1 MKINLST
8 FLSNSKE
15 TILRFPATICFLAAL
30 TVQMITYIVLDKQ
43 QDWLCFFFSVG
54 MLLTLL
60 LHVCTEEKEEY
71 RIFNVIRSP
80 KAALLWFGSIAILAA
95 DSYNLHIKDYIDI
108 SVEIAQGSAILAMLV
123 AICFYPFIGER
134 DDRKSWNFVFRLVF
148 GAAIGFLVGLI
159 MLGGLSLLYSGSA
172 TLFNFETHSDVHR
185 SLDVVCLI
193 TLPTLL
199 FLIRI
204 PSGEEKFN
212 ANIPKNKFLLGVT
225 KFLFLPLTLLYM
237 GVLYV
242 YGAKILFTWTL
253 PNGML
258 STLVS
263 TMMCSLIGLTFL
275 LYPYIR
281 DEEYDGFEVKLT
293 RRMPLFS
300 LPLLVLMSIG
310 LGRRFIDYGITANR
324 LYMLTFNIWLY
335 VVALG
340 LWLGKAR
347 RIHWISISFTMLVLI
362 TSVHPWNYNIIYQ
375 KILVSRFTEL
385 KEKYH
390 IQQKELDNYKFER
403 MLGKMPKK
411 DAVRFNNS
419 IYDIQRYDHQ
429 WSETV
434 LGENCYWV
442 GHYRDEN
449 NIKDENETPKNS
461 YNMIYT
467 CELINIPLVEGYK
480 YIEDIDKRY
489 CFLFTKEELSDACKI
504 DIGYSCNDSTF
515 IFHTIKYGD
524 FIIHHKNLDDKKV
537 YTYKSV
543 KGDAAFICTKLS
555 ISDDKKGHKDM
566 RLHINGYF
574 LYNNPV
580 KE

>member
-80 KAALLWFGSIAILAA
+80 KTALLWFGSIAILAA

-185 SLDVVCLI
+185 SLCVVCLI

-212 ANIPKNKFLLGVT
+212 DNIPKNKFLLGVT

-362 TSVHPWNYNIIYQ
+362 TSVHPWNYNRIYQ
-375 KILVSRFTEL
+375 KMLVSRFTEL

-403 MLGKMPKK
+403 MLGKMSKK

-429 WSETV
+429 WAETV
-434 LGENCYWV
+434 LGENSYWV
-442 GHYRDEN
+442 GNYRDEN

-489 CFLFTKEELSDACKI
+489 CVLFTKEDLSDAYKI

-515 IFHTIKYGD
+515 IYHSMKYGD
-524 FIIHHKNLDDKKV
+524 FIINHKNLDDKKV

-543 KGDAAFICTKLS
+543 KGDAAFICTHLD
-555 ISDDKKGHKDM
+555 IDDFQQNHKDM
-566 RLHINGYF
+566 HFYIRGYI

>member
-8 FLSNSKE
+8 FLSNSKD

-80 KAALLWFGSIAILAA
+80 KTALLWLGSIAILAA

-108 SVEIAQGSAILAMLV
+108 SVSIAQGSAILAMLV

-159 MLGGLSLLYSGSA
+159 MLGGLCLLYSGSA
-172 TLFNFETHSDVHR
+172 TLFNFETDSDIYQ
-185 SLDVVCLI
+185 SLWVVCLI

-293 RRMPLFS
+293 RRMPLLS

-310 LGRRFIDYGITANR
+310 LGRRFIDYGFTANR
-324 LYMLTFNIWLY
+324 MYMLTFNIWLY

-362 TSVHPWNYNIIYQ
+362 TSVHPWNYNRIYQ
-375 KILVSRFTEL
+375 KILVSRFTEM

-390 IQQKELDNYKFER
+390 ILQKELDNYEFER
-403 MLGKMPKK
+403 MLRKMPKEE
-411 DAVRFNNS
+411 ALRFNNT
-419 IYDIQRYDHQ
+419 IHDIQRYDYQ
-429 WSETV
+429 WSDTI
-434 LGENCYWV
+434 LGKECHWV
-442 GHYRDEN
+442 DYRDEN
-449 NIKDENETPKNS
+449 SIKKNDEKALKNS
-461 YNMIYT
+461 YEMIYC
-467 CELINIPLVEGYK
+467 CELKNIPLVEGYK
-480 YIEDIDKRY
+480 YIENIDDGY
-489 CFLFTKEELSDACKI
+489 CVLFAKENIPDAC
-504 DIGYSCNDSTF
+504 DTDAGYSCNDSTF
-515 IFHTIKYGD
+515 IYHTMKYGD
-524 FIIHHKNLDDKKV
+524 FIINHKNLDDKKV

-543 KGDAAFICTKLS
+543 KGDAIFICTNLS
-555 ISDDKKGHKDM
+555 ISDFQKNHKDM
-566 RLHINGYF
+566 SFSIRGYI

>member
-80 KAALLWFGSIAILAA
+80 KTALLWFGSVAILAA
-95 DSYNLHIKDYIDI
+95 DSYYLHIKDYIDI
-108 SVEIAQGSAILAMLV
+108 SVSIAQGSAILAMLV

-159 MLGGLSLLYSGSA
+159 MLGGLCLLYNGSA

-185 SLDVVCLI
+185 SLCVVCLI

-212 ANIPKNKFLLGVT
+212 DNIPKNKFLLGVT

-324 LYMLTFNIWLY
+324 LYMLTFNLWLY

-362 TSVHPWNYNIIYQ
+362 TSVHPWNYNRIYQ
-375 KILVSRFTEL
+375 KMLVSRFTEL

-403 MLGKMPKK
+403 MLGKMSKK

-429 WSETV
+429 WAETV
-434 LGENCYWV
+434 LGENSYWV
-442 GHYRDEN
+442 GNYRDEN

-489 CFLFTKEELSDACKI
+489 CVLFTKEDLSDAYKI

-515 IFHTIKYGD
+515 IYHSMKYGD
-524 FIIHHKNLDDKKV
+524 FIINHKNLDDKKV

-543 KGDAAFICTKLS
+543 KGDAAFICTHLD
-555 ISDDKKGHKDM
+555 IDDFQQNHKDM
-566 RLHINGYF
+566 HFYIRGYI

>member
-108 SVEIAQGSAILAMLV
+108 SVEIAQGSAILAILV

-185 SLDVVCLI
+185 SLCVVCLI

-212 ANIPKNKFLLGVT
+212 DNIPKNKFLLGVT

-362 TSVHPWNYNIIYQ
+362 TSVHPWNYNRIYQ
-375 KILVSRFTEL
+375 KMLVSRFTEL

-480 YIEDIDKRY
+480 YIENIDKRY
-489 CFLFTKEELSDACKI
+489 CFLFTKEELSDARKI

-515 IFHTIKYGD
+515 IYHSMKYGD
-524 FIIHHKNLDDKKV
+524 FIINHKNLDDKKV

-543 KGDAAFICTKLS
+543 KGDAAFICTHLD
-555 ISDDKKGHKDM
+555 IDDFQQNHRDM
-566 RLHINGYF
+566 HFYIRGYF

>member
-8 FLSNSKE
+8 FLSNSRE

-108 SVEIAQGSAILAMLV
+108 SVRIAQGSAILAMLV

-159 MLGGLSLLYSGSA
+159 MLGGLCLLYSGSA
-172 TLFNFETHSDVHR
+172 TLFNFETESDVYQ
-185 SLDVVCLI
+185 SLCVVCLI

-204 PSGEEKFN
+204 PAGEEKFN

-293 RRMPLFS
+293 RRMPLLS

-362 TSVHPWNYNIIYQ
+362 TSVHPWNYNMIYQ
-375 KILVSRFTEL
+375 KILASKFTEM
-385 KEKYH
+385 KENYH
-390 IQQKELDNYKFER
+390 ILQKELDNYEFEK
-403 MLGKMPKK
+403 MLGKMPREE
-411 DAVRFNNS
+411 AVRFNNS
-419 IYDIQRYDHQ
+419 IYDIQRYDYQ
-429 WSETV
+429 WSKTV
-434 LGENCYWV
+434 LGENCHWV
-442 GHYRDEN
+442 GYYRDEN
-449 NIKDENETPKNS
+449 NIKDEKETSKNS

-467 CELINIPLVEGYK
+467 CELKNIPLVEGYK
-480 YIEDIDKRY
+480 YIEDIDQHY
-489 CFLFTKEELSDACKI
+489 CDLFTKEDLPDTYKADA
-504 DIGYSCNDSTF
+504 GYSCNDSTF
-515 IFHTIKYGD
+515 IYHSKEYGD
-524 FIIHHKNLDDKKV
+524 FLIHHKNLDDKKV

-543 KGDAAFICTKLS
+543 KGDAVFICTHLD
-555 ISDDKKGHKDM
+555 IDDFQQNHKDM
-566 RLHINGYF
+566 NFTIRGYI

>member
-1 MKINLST
+1 
-8 FLSNSKE
+8 
-15 TILRFPATICFLAAL
+15 
-30 TVQMITYIVLDKQ
+30 
-43 QDWLCFFFSVG
+43 
-54 MLLTLL
+54 
-60 LHVCTEEKEEY
+60 
-71 RIFNVIRSP
+71 
-80 KAALLWFGSIAILAA
+80 
-95 DSYNLHIKDYIDI
+95 
-108 SVEIAQGSAILAMLV
+108 
-123 AICFYPFIGER
+123 
-134 DDRKSWNFVFRLVF
+134 
-148 GAAIGFLVGLI
+148 
-159 MLGGLSLLYSGSA
+159 
-172 TLFNFETHSDVHR
+172 
-185 SLDVVCLI
+185 
-193 TLPTLL
+193 
-199 FLIRI
+199 
-204 PSGEEKFN
+204 
-212 ANIPKNKFLLGVT
+212 
-225 KFLFLPLTLLYM
+225 M

-293 RRMPLFS
+293 RRLPMFS

-310 LGRRFIDYGITANR
+310 LGRRFFDYGITANR

-362 TSVHPWNYNIIYQ
+362 TSVHPWNYNRIYQ

-390 IQQKELDNYKFER
+390 ILQKELDNYEFER
-403 MLGKMPKK
+403 MLRKMPKEE
-411 DAVRFNNS
+411 ALRFNNT
-419 IYDIQRYDHQ
+419 IHDIQRYDYQ

-434 LGENCYWV
+434 LGEKCHWV
-442 GHYRDEN
+442 GDIQEEDTAYVEL
-449 NIKDENETPKNS
+449 PPNS
-461 YNMIYT
+461 YEIDYIYS
-467 CELINIPLVEGYK
+467 LNNIPLVEGYK
-480 YIEDIDKRY
+480 YIKSLDYGHFDLTTEDTISG
-489 CFLFTKEELSDACKI
+489 EES
-504 DIGYSCNDSTF
+504 IGYSCNDSTF

-524 FIIHHKNLDDKKV
+524 FIIRHKNLDDKNV

>member
-71 RIFNVIRSP
+71 RIFNVVRSP

-185 SLDVVCLI
+185 SLCVVCLI

-204 PSGEEKFN
+204 PAGEEKFN
-212 ANIPKNKFLLGVT
+212 DNIPKNKFLLGVT

-293 RRMPLFS
+293 RRLPMFS

-375 KILVSRFTEL
+375 KILVSRFTEI

-390 IQQKELDNYKFER
+390 IQQKEIDDYKFEK
-403 MLGKMPKK
+403 MLGKMSKK

-480 YIEDIDKRY
+480 YIENIDKRY